1 MSPYLNAEVATEHQ
15 RELHTDAAA
24 YRRSRTER
32 QPKAHKAGR
41 RYGRNH
47 RVSAFLK
54 DLAAASL

>member
-15 RELHTDAAA
+15 RELVADGTT
-24 YRRSRTER
+24 YRRTRTVRE
-32 QPKAHKAGR
+32 PKAPKAGR
-41 RYGRNH
+41 RYHRNH